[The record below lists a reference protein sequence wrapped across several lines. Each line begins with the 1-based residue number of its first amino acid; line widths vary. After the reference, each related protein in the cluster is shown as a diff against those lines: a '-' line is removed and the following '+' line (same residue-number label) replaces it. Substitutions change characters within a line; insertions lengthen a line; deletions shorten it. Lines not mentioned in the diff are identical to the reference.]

1 MPEFGVVLTGVFTMV
16 LLLVPALYLK
26 KSVWFL
32 RILPTGCLFLP
43 CILHSL
49 P

>member
-16 LLLVPALYLK
+16 LLLVPGFIFE
-26 KSVWFL
+26 KSVWYL